1 MKITA
6 LWLQFDVT
14 LSRLHVSERRFP
26 MSSPTQTHPV
36 PTLKNILFAT
46 DFSACSLAAQPYLRS
61 IAEHYGSTVHV
72 VHVLPPEPMIELS
85 LDLPPELDTD
95 QEAAQAALKTL
106 LSGEPFGKI
115 ACTSS
120 VVRGP
125 LWDVLATFIEEKN
138 IDLVVVG
145 THGRRGLK
153 KLVMGSVAERVF
165 RHARCPVLTVGPQ
178 TESEGGARTG
188 IATILFATDFSA
200 GSQHALPYAVS
211 LARANG
217 AHLILLHSVSVSLE
231 VASVDITVGPSI
243 AEIPEELIAEALT
256 SARKQTAEL
265 VSAGNMQDLKPQVIV
280 EAGLSAETILS
291 VAKEKRADLIVMG
304 AHRAPGGAS
313 HLPWATASAVV
324 CGAHCP
330 VLTVRN

>member
-1 MKITA
+1 
-6 LWLQFDVT
+6 
-14 LSRLHVSERRFP
+14 
-26 MSSPTQTHPV
+26 MSSPTQTPFA

-46 DFSACSLAAQPYLRS
+46 DFSACSQAALPYVRA
-61 IAEHYGSTVHV
+61 IAEPYGSTVHV
-72 VHVLPPEPMIELS
+72 VHVLPPEPMIELP
-85 LDLPPELDTD
+85 LDLPPELDAD
-95 QEAAQAALKTL
+95 QEVAQAALKTML
-106 LSGEPFGKI
+106 ASKPFGAI
-115 ACTSS
+115 ACTSA
-120 VVRGP
+120 VARGP
-125 LWDVLATFIEEKN
+125 LWDVLAAFIEEKN

-153 KLVMGSVAERVF
+153 KLVLGSVAERVF

-178 TESEGGARTG
+178 AESERAVPAR
-188 IATILFATDFSA
+188 IATIVFATDFSA

-211 LARANG
+211 LARASG
-217 AHLILLHSVSVSLE
+217 SHLILLHSVAVSLE

-243 AEIPEELIAEALT
+243 AEIPEELIAEAT
-256 SARKQTAEL
+256 ASARKQMAEL
-265 VSAGNMQDLKPQVIV
+265 ISAGDMQDLKPEVIV

-291 VAKEKRADLIVMG
+291 VANEKRANLIVMG

-324 CGAHCP
+324 CRAHCP